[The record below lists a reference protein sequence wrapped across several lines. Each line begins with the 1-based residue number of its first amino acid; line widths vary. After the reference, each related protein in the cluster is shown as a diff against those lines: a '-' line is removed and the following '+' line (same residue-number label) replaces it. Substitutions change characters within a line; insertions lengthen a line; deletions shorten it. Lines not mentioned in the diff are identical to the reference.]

1 LHGRRYDAGI
11 EAVNQALELFYE
23 ADDQWNV
30 GPAASTTWVPYSGP
44 RGTWKAPRPT
54 WAARLLATG
63 ERDVAIESLR
73 SALEIY
79 KRLGSPQAERVRA
92 LLG

>member
-30 GPAASTTWVPYSGP
+30 AGCLYYLGAIQRAAGDME
-44 RGTWKAPRPT
+44 G
-54 WAARLLATG
+54 AT
-63 ERDVAIESLR
+63 AN
-73 SALEIY
+73 
-79 KRLGSPQAERVRA
+79 LGRA
-92 LLG
+92 LVGHRRAGRGYRIAAQRP